1 MLTNSKRRGFT
12 LIELLVVI
20 AIIAILAAIL
30 FPVFARAREKARQ
43 TTCTSN
49 QRQIAAS
56 IQMQVQDHEEVF
68 PNSATI
74 WSDIKVDPGVLV
86 CPTLGKSTPNGYA
99 YNGNYSGVAI
109 GTLDDPTAAVLT
121 ADSSKSGNV
130 MYMQPDV
137 DQRHTSKAIFSCADG
152 HVEVNN
158 NVPIWFLPTQDLFSG
173 LKTTVQ
179 SGGVVMTATDTTVA
193 TCMAYDALTLG
204 QGWDELGS
212 SAPAT
217 PNQNGGSRADGL
229 GPIPYGGP
237 NATQTTAYGGQFD
250 CVKYT
255 SFNGNPAPCIV
266 WSQAHDWGYI
276 KGTRTLPGNS
286 AKGWSLSGDLKTTF
300 PVTASSIVGT
310 TTAAI
315 PTISTYN
322 TQWNSF
328 IINCSNGKLLLKMGK
343 SVYTINTFSSNSVSS
358 LVLGGQWYNGGSGGT
373 QIPNYSYRGMWLSFN
388 DGSNNPV
395 GQLRLDNVTGTMC
408 VLIDNL
414 KYDTI
419 P

>member
-1 MLTNSKRRGFT
+1 MSTTIKRRGFT

-56 IQMQVQDHEEVF
+56 VQMFCQDHDELF
-68 PNSATI
+68 PGSATI
-74 WSDIKVDPGVLV
+74 WSDIKVDPGVLT
-86 CPTLGKSTPNGYA
+86 CPTLGKSVPNGYA
-99 YNGNYSGVAI
+99 YNANYSGVAV
-109 GTLDDPTAAVLT
+109 GTISDPTSAVLC
-121 ADSSKSGNV
+121 ADSLKTGNL

-137 DQRHTSKAIFSCADG
+137 DLRHTSKAVFSCADG
-152 HVEVNN
+152 HVEVNS
-158 NVPIWFLPTQDLFSG
+158 NVPIWFTPSQDMFAG

-179 SGGVVMTATDTTVA
+179 SGGAAMTANDTTVA
-193 TCMAYDALTLG
+193 TCMAYDALTPG

-212 SAPAT
+212 SSAVH
-217 PNQNGGSRADGL
+217 NQNGGSRADGL
-229 GPIPYGGP
+229 GAIPYGGP

-255 SFNGNPAPCIV
+255 SFSGNPAPCIV

-276 KGTRTLPGNS
+276 TGTRTLPGSS
-286 AKGWSLSGDLKTTF
+286 AKGWALSGDLKTTM
-300 PVTASSIVGT
+300 PILASSLVGT

-315 PTISTYN
+315 SNVANYN
-322 TQWNSF
+322 TTWNSF
-328 IINCSNGKLLLKMGK
+328 IINCSNGKMLMKLGS
-343 SVYTINTFSSNSVSS
+343 SVYSINAFSSNPVTS
-358 LVLGGQWYNGGSGGT
+358 LVLAGQWYNGGSGGT
-373 QIPNYSYRGMWLSFN
+373 QIPGYAYRGMWISLN
-388 DGSNNPV
+388 DASNNPV
-395 GQLRLDNVTGTMC
+395 GQLRMDNTTGTMC
-408 VLIDNL
+408 VLVDNL